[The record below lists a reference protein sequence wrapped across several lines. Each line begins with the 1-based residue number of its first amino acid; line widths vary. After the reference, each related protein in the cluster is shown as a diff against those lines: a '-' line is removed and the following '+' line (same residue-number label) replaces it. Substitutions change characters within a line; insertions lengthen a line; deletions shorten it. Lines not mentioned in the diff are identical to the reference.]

1 MDDHMRESVLAAEY
15 QAERR
20 RSRSSWR
27 SIFRHLG
34 QGVHLPVAVVMLL
47 VVFFSLTTDSFF
59 TLRNLTALS
68 GQGSTLLLACS
79 GATFVILM
87 GSIDL
92 AVGASVLLVGAVVV
106 KLINAFGLA
115 LLAVPIGLAFGGL
128 LGLGNGL
135 VFAFGTIPS
144 FVVTLGSLSV
154 FTGLA
159 WNLLEGRALRFDSTS
174 FENLAIGQL
183 IPWIPNIAL
192 FAIGIWLLLVWVGA
206 NTRFGRYMYVIGGG
220 EAVARTSGV
229 PVRRYKI
236 YAFVLSGA
244 MAGLAGTLAVARLGA
259 AGPTLGTDLLLNT
272 LAAIVVGGT
281 SLSGGVGGVQ
291 RTIVGVLIITLLDN
305 GLNLM
310 GVNQYTQMVIK
321 GLVVIAAVLV
331 SQDRRGIIVK

>member
-1 MDDHMRESVLAAEY
+1 MSDATIPADRARKPATGQWLT
-15 QAERR
+15 RR
-20 RSRSSWR
+20 VR
-27 SIFRHLG
+27 
-34 QGVHLPVAVVMLL
+34 QGVHLPIAVVILL
-47 VVFFSLTTDSFF
+47 IAFFSFATDSFF
-59 TLRNLTALS
+59 SLRNLTALS
-68 GQGSTLLLACS
+68 GQGSALLLACT

-92 AVGASVLLVGAVVV
+92 AVGATVLLVGAVVV
-106 KLINAFGLA
+106 KLINIFELE
-115 LLAVPIGLAFGGL
+115 LWAVPIGLAFGAT
-128 LGLGNGL
+128 LGLCNGL
-135 VFAFGTIPS
+135 VFALGSIPS
-144 FVVTLGSLSV
+144 FVVTLGTLSV
-154 FTGLA
+154 YTGLA
-159 WNLLEGRALRFDSTS
+159 WNLLEGRALRFDAAA

-183 IPWIPNIAL
+183 IPRIPNIAL
-192 FAIGIWLLLVWVGA
+192 FALGIWLLMVWVGA
-206 NTRFGRYMYVIGGG
+206 KTRFGRYMYVIGGG

-291 RTIVGVLIITLLDN
+291 RTILGVLIITLLDN

-321 GLVVIAAVLV
+321 GLVVIGAVV
-331 SQDRRGIIVK
+331 ISHDRRSVIVK